1 MRTAGVFAAVSA
13 ELFKVVKRPAMWMI
27 FGLWMILSL
36 LFGYVFPYF
45 SYRDASGAKALG
57 VLSPA
62 LPGGLVGSATSG
74 FPMFAG
80 ALALIIGALGTGS
93 EYNWDTVKTMLTI
106 RPRRWQLLAGK
117 VATMVVV
124 MAAIVLVTF
133 ALDAGAAAVV
143 SAITGHSS
151 AWPSAGTLV
160 RGYFGG
166 LLVVGM
172 WCLVGMMLGIVLK
185 GTSLSVGLGL
195 VWALALENL
204 IRAVANVL
212 GPIDA
217 LSKYLPGTN
226 AGALVAA
233 LGAAPQGSTNG
244 TPGVVDVVS
253 GTHAAIV
260 VSAYVVAAVAAAML
274 VLRRRDVG

>member
-1 MRTAGVFAAVSA
+1 MRTGHMIPSVSA

-45 SYRDASGAKALG
+45 SYRDATGIKAQE
-57 VLSPA
+57 VLAPA
-62 LPGGLVGSATSG
+62 LQGGLVGSATAG

-80 ALALIIGALGTGS
+80 ALAMIIGALSTGS
-93 EYNWDTVKTMLTI
+93 EYNWDTVKTMLTV
-106 RPRRWQLLAGK
+106 RPRRWQVLFGK
-117 VATMVVV
+117 FVTMVAV
-124 MAAIVLVTF
+124 MAVIVLVTF
-133 ALDAGAAAVV
+133 AVDAAASASI
-143 SAITGHSS
+143 SAITGESS
-151 AWPSAGTLV
+151 AWPSVGTLV
-160 RGYFGG
+160 QGYFGG

-172 WCLVGMMLGIVLK
+172 WCLGGMTLGIVLK
-185 GTSLSVGLGL
+185 GTSLSIGLGL

-204 IRAVANVL
+204 IRAVASVL

-226 AGALVAA
+226 AGALVAS
-233 LGAAPQGSTNG
+233 LGATPQDSPNG
-244 TPGVVDVVS
+244 TPGVNDVVS

-260 VSAYVVAAVAAAML
+260 LCVYVVAAMLVAIA
-274 VLRRRDVG
+274 VLRRRDVV